1 MPSSLLSNLIRV
13 LTGAV
18 ATALAIIKPEIAALL
33 GAWLVL
39 EIRVKSVVF
48 QIQIRREAKR
58 EERES
63 RPIGPP
69 IERAISERK
78 PSEPSLPTPS
88 EDGSTSTKPPS
99 ADPES
104 GKSE

>member
-1 MPSSLLSNLIRV
+1 MPSSIMSNLIRV
-13 LTGAV
+13 ITGAV
-18 ATALAIIKPEIAALL
+18 ATALALIKPEIAALL

-48 QIQIRREAKR
+48 QIQLRREA
-58 EERES
+58 ERES
-63 RPIGPP
+63 RPIGQP

-78 PSEPSLPTPS
+78 PAEPSLPTQS
-88 EDGSTSTKPPS
+88 ESGSLSTKPTPV
-99 ADPES
+99 DPES

>member
-1 MPSSLLSNLIRV
+1 MPSSIMSNLIRV
-13 LTGAV
+13 ITGAV
-18 ATALAIIKPEIAALL
+18 ATALALIKPEIAALL

-48 QIQIRREAKR
+48 QIQLRREA
-58 EERES
+58 ERES
-63 RPIGPP
+63 RPIGQP

-78 PSEPSLPTPS
+78 PSEPSFPTRTENGSPS
-88 EDGSTSTKPPS
+88 TRPPS
-99 ADPES
+99 DGEGS